1 MREWDIGPDVD
12 GLKLDRGGIVGCA
25 IGGEGRDIL
34 ETLGSNEAEYGDEGV
49 PLEWECSCV

>member
-34 ETLGSNEAEYGDEGV
+34 ETLGSNEAEYGCAYDTV
-49 PLEWECSCV
+49 FTILIN

>member
-34 ETLGSNEAEYGDEGV
+34 EPLGSNEAEYGDEGV
-49 PLEWECSCV
+49 PLE